1 MRVLIDSRSLCSL
14 SIHNALVQI
23 GVQSFIWDNQQ
34 HSVIEV
40 YDELKQEIII
50 INENCNAS
58 QRNTLKTLE
67 PNVQFI
73 FIGLWNETFPT
84 PIVCLGSEEYEQFP
98 TIFVEGSVF
107 DTNYIN
113 KGLFDAKTC
122 CEISVF
128 TDKLDNEVV
137 NKNIEIINLL
147 INKKAR
153 FFGNVSLPTVNYLG
167 SLDRDMRSKII
178 ASSDV
183 CVDVS
188 GSDWKSIALS
198 GGVVLSKDC
207 PVEEF
212 SFSDV
217 AELGDK
223 IDLFLE
229 SRPNTS
235 ALKFAAIKGSGID
248 LCIDIFRLIKLQE
261 IVDRLFSL
269 RQGLLQ

>member
-1 MRVLIDSRSLCSL
+1 MRILIESRSSCSF
-14 SIHNALVQI
+14 SIHNALVQA
-23 GVQSFIWDNQQ
+23 GVQSFVWDNQQ

-40 YDELKQEIII
+40 YDELKPDIII

-58 QRNTLKTLE
+58 QCNTLKTLE
-67 PNVQFI
+67 PNIEFI
-73 FIGLWNETFPT
+73 FIGTWNETFPS
-84 PIVCLGSEEYEQFP
+84 PIACLGSEEYEQFP
-98 TIFVEGSVF
+98 TIFVENPVF

-113 KGLFDAKTC
+113 KGLFDPKTC

-128 TDKLDNEVV
+128 TDKLDDETV
-137 NKNIEIINLL
+137 NKNIDIINLL

-153 FFGNVSLPTVNYLG
+153 FFGGVRLPTINYLG
-167 SLDRDMRSKII
+167 PLDGDMRSKII

-183 CVDVS
+183 CVDIT
-188 GSDWKSIALS
+188 GNDWKSISLS

-212 SFSDV
+212 SFSSV
-217 AELGDK
+217 AELSK
-223 IDLFLE
+223 KVDLFLE

-235 ALKFAAIKGSGID
+235 ALKFAAIQGSGID

-261 IVDRLFSL
+261 IVDRMFSL
-269 RQGLLQ
+269 RQGFLQ